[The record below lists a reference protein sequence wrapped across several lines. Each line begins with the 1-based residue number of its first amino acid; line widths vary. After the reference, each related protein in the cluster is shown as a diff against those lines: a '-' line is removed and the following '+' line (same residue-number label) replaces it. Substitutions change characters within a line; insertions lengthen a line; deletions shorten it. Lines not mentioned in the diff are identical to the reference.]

1 MSIEDDPKLK
11 TDERMVK
18 FVAGALEKLSE
29 ATGISPTSVTS
40 SLLNRIKNAYI
51 LQLC

>member
-18 FVAGALEKLSE
+18 FMAGALEKLSE
-29 ATGISPTSVTS
+29 ATGISPTS
-40 SLLNRIKNAYI
+40 LLNRIKNAWI